1 MARKRFRL
9 RDYKLLSL
17 GVALWLA
24 APLSAAHA
32 EDAPPQETQ
41 RVQTEAVDVEAQ
53 AAQEEAKYESQQK
66 TIITKEDIEKK
77 QAKAVEDIIFS
88 ETGVSRTVDAMGR
101 VGISIRGAEPRHT
114 LILVDGQPVLG
125 DLAKY
130 SGAADEV
137 MRLGTENVE
146 RIEIIQGAASAKYG
160 SDAIGGVV
168 NIITKKAQH
177 EPGVQFNVES
187 MRRADDD
194 HTIPYTNF
202 FLRADSGDMGKFRI
216 GLSGSKREVMPVYAS
231 RERKK
236 TGMSGSDLDFEPN
249 ALRFYGDT
257 ATVGLVGTYDAN
269 KNNSFEFR
277 VDHYAE
283 DLSRI
288 IKRTDSDLEPQQHFK
303 RKTGRDAYNLGWR
316 GMNKISD
323 WNVEFNYTTIKEDDV
338 SLINY
343 AGKSVYEGK
352 NELRYVDN
360 VDHSQFD
367 LKASANTQLN
377 DKHLLSYGFGYTKE
391 SGEGSRLK
399 SSPNISTRHIDPWD
413 YDKSL
418 LVDKKDRLMRG
429 EDTTNYIWSHI
440 HDYAFPKE
448 YTGNPKW
455 LEELEYYNYDE
466 EKNLGYNPKLT
477 YNDFTKYRLQDGKLT
492 EDWYYDLYVG
502 ARKITDIARSNL
514 KADYDELEAKLKDEY
529 KSRHNGA
536 AYPGSNIVGE
546 YFQKGINRADKN
558 AVGTPTLNG
567 KMFLEEYWE
576 RDQRI
581 TVGSGSI
588 QRYNLFVGDTWQ
600 MSKNTI
606 FSPILRL
613 DHSSLFGTNISG
625 NLGITHNIAGNPH
638 RRFKANI
645 GTGYTEPGMGEL
657 WYNWEMYAST
667 PLPGLFGGGD
677 AKMGWWWAGNP
688 NLKPEKS
695 FNIDMSIEGETKD
708 TYARVGIF
716 HNRIRDYM
724 SVYYTGKILDFAPYI
739 KDPNQKWMRAP
750 DLVYSFKNIGQAE
763 ITGLEAEVSHKLSP
777 FWNVKL
783 GYTWLYALNKTDP
796 LMPDRLLDRPKHKI
810 DIAFAYENKQYG
822 WSGQIWGDYYI
833 DMLDS
838 NTLANGANYWTDY
851 LKGGLALDQK
861 HAYQSKTFGIW
872 NIMIQKQLSPDAM
885 VYFGVNNLFNHRDD
899 DRATQERI
907 YRFGANFK
915 FDTAWKKKVRK
926 AAGSPVA
933 LNETAEDEVPRLQ
946 GFLLKD
952 FDESRKEGVEF
963 FGDYQ
968 MRWNAHNGTNRP
980 RSTYTENS
988 SVSEAAQKNMLD
1000 ADGHAFE
1007 QRVRVGASARLGENT
1022 DLTVVGS
1029 LSGRGDVD
1037 TAQSLPDNKGLNEA
1051 RLERAALT
1059 HKAKDWTFAL
1069 GRIQEPMGVTGY
1081 WFGKEYD
1088 GVRAVY
1094 TNTAKDMQV
1103 RLGFGTFKHST
1114 GVSDTAYTHV
1124 TNQTFYRPPTAAEFL
1139 GLDRDVTDSAHAAD
1153 AGDQAY
1159 AAAKSAGDT
1168 AQTQN
1173 LYFYQQLKDA
1183 PTMEAKMEVLK
1194 RMQSIVNQAYG
1205 SDLAKKTIPLRPPTF
1220 GSYVYYRIKDSHGN
1234 VKIKRAPVNFN
1245 GPEGETTP
1253 AGKTWAR
1260 DMEKKFSIKPT
1271 DPDALQSDGSYFQKH
1286 SAEVESTYKEI
1297 AEYRA
1302 RENWRDY
1309 KFDSEGKPTSQ
1320 SLGEVWEMSSG
1331 RGKSSSDWTTKSDDY
1346 TFDGVVGTYG
1356 DKYEWGEP
1364 SPYKYKLTNVDVLK
1378 FFKEELYQ
1386 KPSADANSNYGLSN
1400 MSQMGYE
1407 YLQLLDKI
1415 VSDAESGNKLP
1426 RASLG
1431 NVVGNLIKTTGV
1443 VLEKDDIPPI
1453 DKAFYLQV
1461 RKELA
1466 PNLGVTAWYLRSVGD
1481 KSHTILAANGTG
1493 NDEHTFDQLANVI
1506 GVGAKWQ
1513 IGKKTAVSF
1522 DYGQNRSAFGKYMN
1536 GHSTFDHPARTDIFT
1551 PRGHQDGG
1559 VPTFWTA
1566 RLDIGEADMD
1576 KPGTWNA
1583 FVDYKH
1589 FEHGSFFGGNGTEYL
1604 PDRYLDGIE
1613 SFSIGGGYVPA
1624 KNWLLELFYTFD
1636 AKSTNQRDT
1645 LHGPESFKLGNYAR
1659 AQVTYRF

>member
-1 MARKRFRL
+1 MARKKFRL

-187 MRRADDD
+187 MRRADDE

-231 RERKK
+231 VHRKNATLPELQGAEWNK
-236 TGMSGSDLDFEPN
+236 VKDWLPT
-249 ALRFYGDT
+249 ALRYYGDT

-283 DLSRI
+283 DLLRDV
-288 IKRTDSDLEPQQHFK
+288 KRTDSDLEPQQHFK
-303 RKTGRDAYNLGWR
+303 RKTDRNSYNLGWR

-323 WNVEFNYTTIKEDDV
+323 WNVELNYTSIKEDDV

-343 AGKSVYEGK
+343 AGKTTYEGK
-352 NELRYVDN
+352 NELRYVDD

-367 LKASANTQLN
+367 LKASANTQL
-377 DKHLLSYGFGYTKE
+377 DSKHLISYGFGYTRE

-399 SSPNISTRHIDPWD
+399 NSPNTSTRNISAWD

-418 LVDKKDRLMRG
+418 LIEKQDRLIRG
-429 EDTTNYIWSHI
+429 DDNKHYIWSHI
-440 HDYAFPKE
+440 HDYKFS
-448 YTGNPKW
+448 GNEANGLPHW
-455 LEELEYYNYDE
+455 DIDYEYY
-466 EKNLGYNPKLT
+466 
-477 YNDFTKYRLQDGKLT
+477 
-492 EDWYYDLYVG
+492 YYDKNKAGSFLPGIDYE
-502 ARKITDIARSNL
+502 KYDKYL
-514 KADYDELEAKLKDEY
+514 KGKTQVDERPSWYPPSWPWQAHWPDGSDMDDKDY
-529 KSRHNGA
+529 KSYMELRDRLRSENPSYPSGA
-536 AYPGSNIVGE
+536 NIVEE
-546 YFQKGINRADKN
+546 YFKRGKDQDPN
-558 AVGTPTLNG
+558 APKLNG
-567 KMFLEEYWE
+567 KAFLEEYWS

-581 TVGSGSI
+581 TVGSGTI

-625 NLGITHNIAGNPH
+625 NLGITHNIGGNPH

-657 WYNWEMYAST
+657 WYNWEMYGSN
-667 PLPGLFGGGD
+667 PVGIGV
-677 AKMGWWWAGNP
+677 AKMGWWWEGNP
-688 NLKPEKS
+688 ELKPEKS
-695 FNIDMSIEGETKD
+695 FNIDMSIEGESKD
-708 TYARVGIF
+708 TTARLGIF

-724 SVYYTGKILDFAPYI
+724 SVYFTGRYMDFAP
-739 KDPNQKWMRAP
+739 QLGESAKWMRAP
-750 DLVYSFKNIGQAE
+750 DMIYSFKNIGQAE
-763 ITGLEAEVSHKLSP
+763 ITGLEAEVRHQLSP
-777 FWNVKL
+777 FWNVRL
-783 GYTWLYALNKTDP
+783 GYTWLHAINKSDP
-796 LMPDRLLDRPKHKI
+796 LMPDRLIDRPRHKI
-810 DIAFAYENKQYG
+810 DIGFSYENKQYG

-838 NTLANGANYWTDY
+838 NTLANSANYY
-851 LKGGLALDQK
+851 PVEPNAAVNSNKI
-861 HAYQSKTFGIW
+861 YQSKTFGIW
-872 NIMIQKQLSPDAM
+872 NLMIQKQLSPDAM
-885 VYFGVNNLFNHRDD
+885 VYFGINNLFNHRDD
-899 DRATQERI
+899 DRATQERV

-980 RSTYTENS
+980 QSTYTENS

-1022 DLTVVGS
+1022 DLTVIGN

-1037 TAQSLPDNKGLNEA
+1037 TAQSLPDSKGLNEA

-1124 TNQTFYRPPTAAEFL
+1124 TNQTFYRPPTMAEFL

-1153 AGDQAY
+1153 AGDQAH
-1159 AAAKSAGDT
+1159 AAAKAAGDT

-1183 PTMEAKMEVLK
+1183 PTIADKMEVLK

-1205 SDLAKKTIPLRPPTF
+1205 SDLAKKTIPLSPPTF

-1234 VKIKRAPVNFN
+1234 VKIKRRQVDFN
-1245 GPEGETTP
+1245 GPDGETTP
-1253 AGKTWAR
+1253 EGKAWAR

-1286 SAEVESTYKEI
+1286 SAEVESTYKEL

-1302 RENWRDY
+1302 REDWRNY
-1309 KFDSEGKPTSQ
+1309 KFDSEGRPKSE

-1331 RGKSSSDWTTKSDDY
+1331 RGKYSSDYVTKSDDY
-1346 TFDGVVGTYG
+1346 TFDGVVGTYS
-1356 DKYEWGEP
+1356 DQYEWGEP
-1364 SPYKYKLTNVDVLK
+1364 SAYKYKLTNVDVLK

-1386 KPSADANSNYGLSN
+1386 KPSADANSNYGLTN
-1400 MSQMGYE
+1400 MSEMGYK
-1407 YLQLLDKI
+1407 YLEILDKI

-1443 VLEKDDIPPI
+1443 VLEKDNIPPI

-1461 RKELA
+1461 KKELT

-1481 KSHTILAANGTG
+1481 QSHTMLAANGKG

-1522 DYGQNRSAFGKYMN
+1522 DYGQNRSAFGRYMN
-1536 GHSTFDHPARTDIFT
+1536 GRSTFDHPVRTDIFT

-1583 FVDYKH
+1583 FIDYKH
-1589 FEHGSFFGGNGTEYL
+1589 FEHGAFFGGNGTDYL

-1659 AQVTYRF
+1659 AQITYRF